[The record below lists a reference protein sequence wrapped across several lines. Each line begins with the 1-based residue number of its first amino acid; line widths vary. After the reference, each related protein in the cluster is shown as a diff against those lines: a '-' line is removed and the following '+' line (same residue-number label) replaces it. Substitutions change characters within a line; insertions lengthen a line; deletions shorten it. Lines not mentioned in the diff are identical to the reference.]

1 MYPFI
6 SSLCTLGDLLKEL
19 QGGGGGWNRAVSLD
33 SLNTN

>member
-19 QGGGGGWNRAVSLD
+19 EGEGGWNRAVSLV
-33 SLNTN
+33 L